1 MDTFTHG
8 IVGALTGKA
17 FFAGRDVPARSVGGE
32 WTGAQSSTTARVAIL
47 GCAVGSIFPDID
59 VFAGP
64 LARNPLALLEW
75 HRNIT
80 HSLVLLP
87 VWAALLAAV
96 SVPLARWLHWERPP
110 FAKLFL
116 IYAVGLST
124 HVFLDLLTSF
134 GIMVWSPLRYSRP
147 AWDWVFILD
156 LTLTS
161 IALVPQLAA
170 WCYREPGKFGR
181 RAAAVWAALTVGAFG
196 AYGLAAAARYPFP
209 FFVVG
214 VVSVVFMLVLFL
226 PAIQR
231 FGFSWRRTGWC
242 RVGLALL
249 CVYLAVAG
257 ALHRK
262 ALADVD
268 AFAAAHHLPGENL
281 AALPLPPTL
290 THWSGLI
297 STPEGVW
304 RTTFHEPGGVVERTQ
319 LYSSAESDPY
329 VAEAKKLRDVQ
340 VYLWF
345 ARFPIWQVQKQAGQT
360 IVEISDVRFFRGE
373 EPDGN
378 IQTSQPVRVAG
389 FRMNSS
395 GFKFEVVFDNG
406 GRVVSHGAK
415 RPEP

>member
-17 FFAGRDVPARSVGGE
+17 FFAGRDVPARSVTGA
-32 WTGAQSSTTARVAIL
+32 WTGAQSSATARVAIL
-47 GCAVGSIFPDID
+47 GCTVGSVFPDID

-64 LARNPLALLEW
+64 LARNPLAIMEW

-87 VWAALLAAV
+87 VWAALLAVV
-96 SVPLARWLHWERPP
+96 SLPLARWLRWERPP
-110 FAKLFL
+110 FAKLFV
-116 IYAVGLST
+116 IYAAGLAT
-124 HVFLDLLTSF
+124 HLFLDLLTSF
-134 GIMVWSPLRYSRP
+134 GIMLWSPLQYSRP
-147 AWDWVFILD
+147 AWDCLFILD

-170 WCYREPGKFGR
+170 WCYREPEKLGR
-181 RAAAVWAALTVGAFG
+181 RGFAVCAALTAGAFG
-196 AYGLAAAARYPFP
+196 AYGLAATAGYPFP
-209 FFVVG
+209 LFVVG
-214 VVSVVFMLVLFL
+214 VVSAVFVVVLFL

-231 FGFSWRRTGWC
+231 FGFGWRRASWC

-249 CVYLAVAG
+249 CVYLAFAG
-257 ALHRK
+257 ILHRK

-268 AFAAAHHLPGENL
+268 NFVAAHHLPGDDR

-290 THWSGLI
+290 NHWSGLI

-319 LYSSAESDPY
+319 FYSDAQSDPF

-345 ARFPIWQVQKQAGQT
+345 ARFPIWRVQKEAGQT

-373 EPDGN
+373 EPDASVQSS
-378 IQTSQPVRVAG
+378 QTAQFAG
-389 FRMNSS
+389 FRTNSS
-395 GFKFEVVFDNG
+395 GFRFQVVFDNEG
-406 GRVVSHGAK
+406 QVVSHGPK
-415 RPEP
+415 RPE

>member
-17 FFAGRDVPARSVGGE
+17 LFAGRDAPARSVAGG
-32 WTGAQSSTTARVAIL
+32 WTGAQSSATARAAIWV
-47 GCAVGSIFPDID
+47 CAVGSTFPDID

-64 LARNPLALLEW
+64 LARNPLALMEW

-96 SVPLARWLHWERPP
+96 SLPLARWLRWERPP
-110 FAKLFL
+110 FAKLFV
-116 IYAVGLST
+116 IYAAGLAT

-134 GIMVWSPLRYSRP
+134 GIMIWSPLQYSRP
-147 AWDWVFILD
+147 AWDWLFILD

-181 RAAAVWAALTVGAFG
+181 RGSAVWAALTVGAFG
-196 AYGLAAAARYPFP
+196 AYALAAAAGYPFP
-209 FFVVG
+209 LFVVG
-214 VVSVVFMLVLFL
+214 VVSAVFAAVLFL

-231 FGFSWRRTGWC
+231 AGFGWRRASWC
-242 RVGLALL
+242 RAGLALL
-249 CVYLAVAG
+249 AVYLAFAG
-257 ALHRK
+257 TLHQK

-268 AFAAAHHLPGENL
+268 AFATTHHLPAENR

-297 STPEGVW
+297 SAPEGVW
-304 RTTFHEPGGVVERTQ
+304 QTTFHEPGGVVERTQ
-319 LYSSAESDPY
+319 LYSSAQSDPL

-345 ARFPIWQVQKQAGQT
+345 ARFPIWRVEKQAGQT

-373 EPDGN
+373 EAGENFQNRQP
-378 IQTSQPVRVAG
+378 SQFVGIRTRSAG
-389 FRMNSS
+389 FR
-395 GFKFEVVFDNG
+395 FEIVFDHE
-406 GRVVSHGAK
+406 GRVISHGAM